1 MLRNTK
7 SGYGLV
13 AIVFHWLIAALFLG
27 QVVLGLYMTGL
38 PPDEPL
44 VFPLYQWHKS
54 LGLSILLLA
63 LLRLAWRVLNRAPNL
78 PDPLPAWEKR
88 AARLAHLSLYAAI
101 VAVPVTGWALVS
113 ASPLA
118 IPTFAFNLVVVPH
131 LPVTAGEAAETVWI
145 FIHGN
150 LAKLALLVAL
160 LHIGAALRHQFILRD
175 GLIRRMIRPAR
186 E

>member
-13 AIVFHWLIAALFLG
+13 AIFFHWLIAALFLG
-27 QVVLGLYMTGL
+27 QAALGFYMADL
-38 PPDEPL
+38 PPDEAL
-44 VFPLYQWHKS
+44 VFTLFQWHKS
-54 LGLSILLLA
+54 LGLLILVLA
-63 LLRLAWRVLNRAPNL
+63 LLRLFWFAMNRMPEL
-78 PDPLPAWEKR
+78 PGPMPVREKR

-101 VAVPVTGWALVS
+101 VAVPLTGWALVS

-131 LPVTAGEAAETVWI
+131 LPVTVSEAAEAFWG

-160 LHIGAALRHQFILRD
+160 LHIGAALRHEFILRD